1 MRYRQNLH
9 AAASV
14 IAGEAAVVTPHDS
27 RLHLLDPV
35 ATRVWELCDGDGA
48 TLESLVTALMKEFEG
63 EEAEIARDV
72 RSLLKDLQA
81 LSVVEVVE

>member
-1 MRYRQNLH
+1 MKHRQNPH

-14 IAGEAAVVTPHDS
+14 IAGEAAVVTPRDS

-48 TLESLVTALMKEFEG
+48 TLESLVTALLKEFEG